1 MLCLSDLP
9 RDLWHSRVWTAH
21 TIRTCRPLLVTMHGS
36 ERVQLTGGTGVW
48 GLTVVAIGGM
58 RRNGREEKG
67 KERRVKKH
75 LPGFLDHD
83 RWSSVPTQRLS
94 GVSGPC
100 LKPFSLCPV
109 SIVQVLRG
117 EKT

>member
-36 ERVQLTGGTGVW
+36 KRVQLTGGTGVW

-58 RRNGREEKG
+58 RRNEWEEKG
-67 KERRVKKH
+67 KERREKKKNTYLASWIMIDGPAFPH
-75 LPGFLDHD
+75 RGSLECLGLVLSP
-83 RWSSVPTQRLS
+83 SV
-94 GVSGPC
+94 C
-100 LKPFSLCPV
+100 
-109 SIVQVLRG
+109 VLFP
-117 EKT
+117 